1 MYLKALPYVWG
12 FWFRYF
18 FFSGKSLYMPR
29 VLPRLRSTTLWLLA
43 VAVTSVLISR
53 VVTVNATTAG
63 LLFLLEILLI
73 ATVATLVES
82 VIVSIAAAVCF
93 NVFFLPPL
101 GRLTIADPQNWVALL
116 AFLATALVA
125 STLSTGL
132 RAKQAQM
139 LEAQRNIERLYA
151 LSRSMLLASD
161 TRDVRRLII
170 NKLIELFG
178 FSQVALYE
186 SATGAFQRSRADSI
200 ITEEM
205 LRQTAVRGAVAY
217 FESRRLSLVPI
228 TLGGAHFGGLGFV
241 GARLT
246 DADLQA
252 LANTIALALAQY
264 QAREA
269 QTRADAVRKSEELKS
284 VLIDA
289 LAHDL
294 KTPLTAIDTAADL
307 LVRPQFLS
315 EEQRRDLL
323 AVIREEVG
331 GLKRMM
337 GEAIHLARLDAKRLR
352 LEYSSLSVEQIAQQ
366 AIESLGALVGSH
378 HLALKIPLG
387 LPLVHVD
394 PELLAQALKQ
404 LIDNAAKYSPTGS
417 EIRVSAE
424 EAGGLVS
431 ISVTDQG
438 PGLTPL
444 EQSRVFDKFYRGEPG
459 RTGVQ
464 GTGMGL
470 AIAREIVEAHGGHLR
485 VESNPGLGS
494 RFTISLPA
502 EAQGNGESVPKPEP
516 DHIRATI
523 GESS

>member
-1 MYLKALPYVWG
+1 
-12 FWFRYF
+12 
-18 FFSGKSLYMPR
+18 MPR
-29 VLPRLRSTTLWLLA
+29 VLPRLRSTALSLLA
-43 VAVTSVLISR
+43 VGLTTVLIGR
-53 VVTVNATTAG
+53 VVPVNAITAG
-63 LLFLLEILLI
+63 LLYLLEILLI

-82 VIVSIAAAVCF
+82 VIASLAAALCF
-93 NVFFLPPL
+93 NVFFLPPI
-101 GRLTIADPQNWVALL
+101 GRLTIADPQDWVALL
-116 AFLATALVA
+116 AFLVTALVA
-125 STLSTGL
+125 SKLSTGL
-132 RAKQAQM
+132 RARQAEM

-151 LSRSMLLASD
+151 LSRAMLLAGD
-161 TRDVRRLII
+161 TREVRRLII
-170 NKLIELFG
+170 NKLIELFE
-178 FSQVALYE
+178 FSQVALFE
-186 SATGAFQRSRADSI
+186 TATSAFQRSKPDSI
-200 ITEEM
+200 ITDEM

-217 FESRRLSLVPI
+217 IEPQRLSLVPI
-228 TLGGAHFGGLGFV
+228 TLGGAHLGGLGFV
-241 GARLT
+241 GTRLT
-246 DADLQA
+246 DANLQA
-252 LANTIALALAQY
+252 LANTIALALAQS

-307 LVRPQFLS
+307 LVRPQPLS

-337 GEAIHLARLDAKRLR
+337 EEAIHLARLDAKRLR
-352 LEYSSLSVEQIAQQ
+352 LEYKNLSVQQMTQQ
-366 AIESLGALVGSH
+366 AIDSLGALVGSH
-378 HLALKIPLG
+378 HLVLDVPSG
-387 LPLVHVD
+387 LPRVHVD

-404 LIDNAAKYSPTGS
+404 LIDNAVKYSPAGS

-424 EAGGLVS
+424 ETGGLVS

-444 EQSRVFDKFYRGEPG
+444 EQARVFDKFYRGEHG

-470 AIAREIVEAHGGHLR
+470 AIAREIVEAHGGSVR

-494 RFTISLPA
+494 RFTISLLA
-502 EAQGNGESVPKPEP
+502 EAQADPASESKPEP
-516 DHIRATI
+516 DHLQTAIK
-523 GESS
+523 GSS

>member
-1 MYLKALPYVWG
+1 ML
-12 FWFRYF
+12 
-18 FFSGKSLYMPR
+18 R
-29 VLPRLRSTTLWLLA
+29 VLPRLRSTALSLLA
-43 VAVTSVLISR
+43 VAVTTVLISR
-53 VVTVNATTAG
+53 VVPVNATTAG
-63 LLFLLEILLI
+63 LLYLLEILLI

-82 VIVSIAAAVCF
+82 VMASLAAALCF
-93 NVFFLPPL
+93 NVFFLPPI
-101 GRLTIADPQNWVALL
+101 GRLTIADPQNWVALM
-116 AFLATALVA
+116 AFLVTALVA
-125 STLSTGL
+125 SKLSAGL
-132 RAKQAQM
+132 RARQAEM

-161 TRDVRRLII
+161 TREVRRVII

-186 SATGAFQRSRADSI
+186 PATGAFQRSGPDSL
-200 ITEEM
+200 ITDEM
-205 LRQTAVRGAVAY
+205 LRQTAVRGAVEY
-217 FESRRLSLVPI
+217 FESQRLSLVPI
-228 TLGGAHFGGLGFV
+228 TLGGAHLGGLGFV

-246 DADLQA
+246 DANLQA
-252 LANTIALALAQY
+252 LANTIALALAQS

-315 EEQRRDLL
+315 EDQRRDLL
-323 AVIREEVG
+323 TVIREEVG
-331 GLKRMM
+331 GLKRIME
-337 GEAIHLARLDAKRLR
+337 EAIHLARLDAKRLR
-352 LEYSSLSVEQIAQQ
+352 LDYRSLSVQQMAQQ
-366 AIESLGALVGSH
+366 AIDSLGALAGSH
-378 HLALKIPLG
+378 HLVLDIPAG
-387 LPLVHVD
+387 LPRVHVD

-404 LIDNAAKYSPTGS
+404 LIDNAVKYSSAGS

-424 EAGGLVS
+424 ETGGLVS
-431 ISVTDQG
+431 ISVADHG

-444 EQSRVFDKFYRGEPG
+444 EQARVFDKFYRGEHG

-470 AIAREIVEAHGGHLR
+470 AIAREIVEAHGGNVR

-494 RFTISLPA
+494 RFTISLSA
-502 EAQGNGESVPKPEP
+502 EIEAGTEPEP
-516 DHIRATI
+516 KSDSDRLQAAI
-523 GESS
+523 GKSS